1 MAKKKSAS
9 FSASDFSEDSLW
21 NKLAKYAKA
30 AGREVVE
37 MVLTL
42 YYTAQAP
49 ETPVSAKVIIYSALV
64 YFITPMD
71 AVPDW
76 SPFVGYS
83 DDLGVLM
90 LAMATV
96 AAHITPEI
104 EKKAKEK
111 ADEWFGEE

>member
-1 MAKKKSAS
+1 MAKKKSMS
-9 FSASDFSEDSLW
+9 FPASDFSEDSLW

-37 MVLTL
+37 TVLIL
-42 YYTAQAP
+42 YYTAKAP
-49 ETPVSAKVIIYSALV
+49 ETPVSAKTIIYSALV
-64 YFITPMD
+64 YFVVPMD

-76 SPFVGYS
+76 SLFVGYT

-90 LAMATV
+90 LVMATV

-111 ADEWFGEE
+111 AKEWFGEE